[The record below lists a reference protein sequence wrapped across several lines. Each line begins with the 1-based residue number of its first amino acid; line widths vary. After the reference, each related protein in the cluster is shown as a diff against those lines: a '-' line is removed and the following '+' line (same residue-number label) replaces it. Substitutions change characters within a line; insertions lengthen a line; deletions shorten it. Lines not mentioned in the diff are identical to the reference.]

1 MKSGKKP
8 IALGLVLV
16 LGSLGC
22 AGLLFHRSVPTG
34 TQGAPAEQ
42 LTDRIEASI
51 NIHAWQETGV
61 IEWTFPRGHNHLW
74 DRQRHWHRL
83 QWDGCTA
90 WINLSTRQGHV
101 ECEGKPLEG
110 ADLRERLDDA
120 WSIWANDSFWLNP
133 LAKLRDKGTERRLVT
148 QEDNKAALLV
158 TYRSGGVTP
167 GDSYLWTV
175 DEKGQVTACTMW
187 VQIIPID
194 GLEFSW
200 DNWQTLDTGA
210 RVATRHRGPLGF
222 TIELT
227 NIRAGFSVRTL
238 YPESDPFAPLNA
250 QLDEMP

>member
-1 MKSGKKP
+1 MKTKKKTIS
-8 IALGLVLV
+8 IALMIVF
-16 LGSLGC
+16 GSLGC
-22 AGLLFHRSVPTG
+22 AGLFFQRSTPNG
-34 TQGAPAEQ
+34 TQGPEAEQ

-51 NIHAWQETGV
+51 NIIAWQETGAV
-61 IEWTFPRGHNHLW
+61 EWTFPRGHKHLW

-83 QWDGCTA
+83 EWDGCTA
-90 WINLSTRQGHV
+90 WIDLSTRQGRV
-101 ECEGKPLEG
+101 ECDGKLLEG

-133 LAKLRDKGTERRLVT
+133 LAKLRDEGTERRLIIT
-148 QEDNKAALLV
+148 EDDREALLI

-175 DEKGQVTACTMW
+175 DEAGQATACTMW
-187 VQIIPID
+187 VQVIPVG

-227 NIRAGFSVRTL
+227 DIRAGFSVRSL
-238 YPESDPFAPLNA
+238 YPESDPFTPLSA
-250 QLDEMP
+250 QFSDTP